1 MDKKEYNALNI
12 DYEEIERYLKAG
24 KLIIYPTDT
33 VYGVGG
39 IIESEETIENIYKAK
54 ERNFKSPLIVL
65 VSDMEKIEKIAYINE
80 KNREKIEKLIK
91 RFWPGGLTIILKR
104 KDNVPDIMVSGGAT
118 VGVRMPE
125 HEIALNIISRAG
137 GMLPTTSANISG
149 EATPKSYVELSEE
162 FKNRVDIIVDG
173 GECPIGSASTII
185 DMSDEPKIL
194 RLGAISVEEIEK
206 VIGKINGEEK
216 N

>member
-12 DYEEIERYLKAG
+12 NYEEIERYLRAG

-65 VSDMEKIEKIAYINE
+65 VSDVEKIEKIAYINE